1 MKTWVFS
8 VTIHLILV
16 ITIAEIGLCRPHY
29 GQTTPTKF
37 RNYQP
42 NVQMVQRCLRAL
54 NRGNLGIKPKYLCQA
69 LIKTFLLEQKAIN
82 TNQNLNKLNHLDI
95 NKNNKESNVADCCNR
110 KPNRKAPKEEEA
122 RAIPVRTEAVA
133 RPRGAYYYSPEAQ
146 EWIRI
151 KFWSGYFSRK

>member
-16 ITIAEIGLCRPHY
+16 ITIAEIGLCRTHY

-69 LIKTFLLEQKAIN
+69 LIKTFLLEQKLIN
-82 TNQNLNKLNHLDI
+82 HNQNLNQII
-95 NKNNKESNVADCCNR
+95 NKSNKESNVSTID
-110 KPNRKAPKEEEA
+110 K
-122 RAIPVRTEAVA
+122 VRTFWEAHIIWKDLPFGFDVD
-133 RPRGAYYYSPEAQ
+133 
-146 EWIRI
+146 
-151 KFWSGYFSRK
+151 

>member
-1 MKTWVFS
+1 MVSNAPWKKRPRCLIACQLDLVLVSSLLILRPIRPQKSKDINMKTWVFS

-95 NKNNKESNVADCCNR
+95 NKNNKESNVSIL
-110 KPNRKAPKEEEA
+110 K
-122 RAIPVRTEAVA
+122 VT
-133 RPRGAYYYSPEAQ
+133 
-146 EWIRI
+146 
-151 KFWSGYFSRK
+151 

>member
-1 MKTWVFS
+1 MKTCVFS

-29 GQTTPTKF
+29 GQSTPTKF

-82 TNQNLNKLNHLDI
+82 TNQNLNKLNSLDI
-95 NKNNKESNVADCCNR
+95 IKNNKESNVSILFICLDF
-110 KPNRKAPKEEEA
+110 
-122 RAIPVRTEAVA
+122 V
-133 RPRGAYYYSPEAQ
+133 
-146 EWIRI
+146 
-151 KFWSGYFSRK
+151 